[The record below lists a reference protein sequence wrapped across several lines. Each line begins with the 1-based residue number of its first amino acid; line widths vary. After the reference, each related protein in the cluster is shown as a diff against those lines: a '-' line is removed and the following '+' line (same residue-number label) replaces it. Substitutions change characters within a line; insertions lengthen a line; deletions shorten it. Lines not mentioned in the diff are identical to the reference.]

1 MKKREYLGKGQNKLS
16 RRDAYAQSY
25 GGDVMKILIA
35 PDKFKGSLSAFE
47 VANNI
52 EKGILKV
59 FPKAVIEK
67 VPMADGG
74 EGTVESLV
82 DATGGKIIKTNV
94 KDPLFRD
101 IESFY
106 GILGDGKT
114 AVIEM
119 AAASGLYL
127 LKDYE
132 RNPMITTTYGTGQL
146 IKHALDKGCRKF
158 IIAIGGSATNDGGTG
173 MATALGVKFYD
184 KDGREIGLGGGELSK
199 IYSIDISNLDERL
212 KECEFIVACD
222 VANPL
227 IGENGASRV
236 YGPQKGAT
244 KEMVEVLD
252 KNLEHYGELL
262 EKYFNKKIIDVE
274 GSGAAGGL
282 AAGLMAFL
290 NAQLKSGIEIIIE
303 TLKLEEKIKEADIVI
318 SGEGKIDFQT
328 AFGKTISGIAKL
340 CKKYNK
346 PLIVIAGTVE
356 DIEKL
361 YEIGVS
367 SIFSTMEKPM
377 SLEDAIKNAPT
388 LLEKSTE
395 RIFRLIK
402 ALKA

>member
-1 MKKREYLGKGQNKLS
+1 
-16 RRDAYAQSY
+16 
-25 GGDVMKILIA
+25 MKILIA
-35 PDKFKGSLSAFE
+35 PDKFKESLSALK
-47 VANNI
+47 VADSI

-59 FPKAVIEK
+59 FPKVVIEK

-82 DATGGKIIKTNV
+82 NATGGKIIKTNV

-146 IKHALDKGCRKF
+146 IKDALDKGCRNF
-158 IIAIGGSATNDGGTG
+158 IIAVGGSATNDGGAG

-184 KDGREIGLGGGELSK
+184 KDGREIGLGGGALSK
-199 IYSIDISNLDERL
+199 IYSIDTSNLDYRL
-212 KECEFIVACD
+212 KECRFIVACD

-244 KEMVEVLD
+244 KEMVKVLD
-252 KNLEHYGELL
+252 KNLEHYGKLL
-262 EKYFNKKIIDVE
+262 EKYFNKRIIDVP

-282 AAGLMAFL
+282 GAGLMAFL

-303 TLKLEEKIKEADIVI
+303 ALKLEEKIKEADIVI
-318 SGEGKIDFQT
+318 SGEGKVDFQT

-340 CKKYNK
+340 CKKHNK
-346 PLIVIAGTVE
+346 PFIVIAGTVE

-367 SIFSTMEKPM
+367 SVFSIMEKPM

-388 LLEKSTE
+388 LLEKSAE

-402 ALKA
+402 AIKA

>member
-1 MKKREYLGKGQNKLS
+1 
-16 RRDAYAQSY
+16 
-25 GGDVMKILIA
+25 MKILIA

-47 VANNI
+47 VADNI

-59 FPKAVIEK
+59 FPKAIVVK

-146 IKHALDKGCRKF
+146 IKDALDKGCRKF

-199 IYSIDISNLDERL
+199 IYSIDTSNLDERL

-236 YGPQKGAT
+236 YAPQKGAT

-252 KNLEHYGELL
+252 KNLEHYGKLL
-262 EKYFNKKIIDVE
+262 EKYFNKKIIDVP

-282 AAGLMAFL
+282 GAGLMAFL

-340 CKKYNK
+340 CKKHNK

-367 SIFSTMEKPM
+367 SVFSTMEKPM
-377 SLEDAIKNAPT
+377 FLEDAIKNAPT
-388 LLEKSTE
+388 LLEKSAE

-402 ALKA
+402 AIKA

>member
-1 MKKREYLGKGQNKLS
+1 MIF
-16 RRDAYAQSY
+16 
-25 GGDVMKILIA
+25 GGDVVKILIA
-35 PDKFKGSLSAFE
+35 PDKFKESLSALK
-47 VANNI
+47 VADSI

-59 FPKAVIEK
+59 FPKAVIVK

-146 IKHALDKGCRKF
+146 IKDALDRGCRRF
-158 IIAIGGSATNDGGTG
+158 IIAIGGSATNDGGAG
-173 MATALGVKFYD
+173 MATVLGVKFYD
-184 KDGREIGLGGGELSK
+184 KDGIEIGLGGGELSK
-199 IYSIDISNLDERL
+199 IYSIDTSNIDDRL

-252 KNLEHYGELL
+252 KNLEHYGKLL
-262 EKYFNKKIIDVE
+262 EKYFNKKIIDVP

-282 AAGLMAFL
+282 GAGLMAFL
-290 NAQLKSGIEIIIE
+290 NAQLKNGIEIIIE

-340 CKKYNK
+340 CKKHNK

-356 DIEKL
+356 DIENL

-367 SIFSTMEKPM
+367 SIFSIVEKPM
-377 SLEDAIKNAPT
+377 SLEDAIKNTST
-388 LLEKSTE
+388 LLEKSAE

-402 ALKA
+402 AIKA

>member
-1 MKKREYLGKGQNKLS
+1 MIF
-16 RRDAYAQSY
+16 
-25 GGDVMKILIA
+25 GGDVVKILIA
-35 PDKFKGSLSAFE
+35 PDKFKESLSALK
-47 VANNI
+47 VADSI

-59 FPKAVIEK
+59 FPKVVIEK
-67 VPMADGG
+67 VPLADGG

-82 DATGGKIIKTNV
+82 NATGGKIIKTNV

-106 GILGDGKT
+106 GILGDGET

-146 IKHALDKGCRKF
+146 IKDALDKGCRNF
-158 IIAIGGSATNDGGTG
+158 IIAVGGSATNDGGAG

-184 KDGREIGLGGGELSK
+184 KDGREIGLGGGALSK
-199 IYSIDISNLDERL
+199 IYSIDTSNLDYRL
-212 KECEFIVACD
+212 KECRFIVACD

-244 KEMVEVLD
+244 KEMVKVLD
-252 KNLEHYGELL
+252 KNLEHYGKLL
-262 EKYFNKKIIDVE
+262 EKYFNKRIIDVP

-282 AAGLMAFL
+282 GAGLMAFL

-303 TLKLEEKIKEADIVI
+303 ALKLEEKIKEADIVI
-318 SGEGKIDFQT
+318 SGEGKVDFQT

-340 CKKYNK
+340 CKKHNK

-367 SIFSTMEKPM
+367 SVFSIMEKPM

-388 LLEKSTE
+388 LLEKSAE

-402 ALKA
+402 VIKA

>member
-1 MKKREYLGKGQNKLS
+1 
-16 RRDAYAQSY
+16 
-25 GGDVMKILIA
+25 MKILIA

-47 VANNI
+47 VADNI

-59 FPKAVIEK
+59 FPKAIVVK

-146 IKHALDKGCRKF
+146 IKDALDRGCRRF
-158 IIAIGGSATNDGGTG
+158 IIAIGGSATNDGGAG

-184 KDGREIGLGGGELSK
+184 KDGIEIGLGGGELSK
-199 IYSIDISNLDERL
+199 IYSIDTSNIDDRL

-252 KNLEHYGELL
+252 KNLEHYGKLL
-262 EKYFNKKIIDVE
+262 EKYFNKKIIDVP

-282 AAGLMAFL
+282 GAGLMAFL
-290 NAQLKSGIEIIIE
+290 NAQLKNGIEIIIE

-340 CKKYNK
+340 CKKHNK

-356 DIEKL
+356 DIENL

-367 SIFSTMEKPM
+367 SIFSIVEKPM

-388 LLEKSTE
+388 LLEKSAE

-402 ALKA
+402 AIKA

>member
-1 MKKREYLGKGQNKLS
+1 
-16 RRDAYAQSY
+16 
-25 GGDVMKILIA
+25 MKILIA

-47 VANNI
+47 VADSI

-114 AVIEM
+114 AIIEM

-146 IKHALDKGCRKF
+146 VKDALDRGCRKF
-158 IIAIGGSATNDGGTG
+158 IIAIGGSATNDGGAG
-173 MATALGVKFYD
+173 MAMVLGVKFYD
-184 KDGREIGLGGGELSK
+184 EDGREIGLGGGELSK
-199 IYSIDISNLDERL
+199 IYSIDTSNLDDRL

-236 YGPQKGAT
+236 YAPQKGAT

-252 KNLEHYGELL
+252 KNLEHYGKLL
-262 EKYFNKKIIDVE
+262 EKYFNKKIIDVP

-282 AAGLMAFL
+282 GAGLMAFL

-340 CKKYNK
+340 CKKHNK

-367 SIFSTMEKPM
+367 SVFSTMEKPM
-377 SLEDAIKNAPT
+377 SLEDAIKNTST
-388 LLEKSTE
+388 LLEKSAE

-402 ALKA
+402 AIKA

>member
-1 MKKREYLGKGQNKLS
+1 
-16 RRDAYAQSY
+16 
-25 GGDVMKILIA
+25 MKILIA
-35 PDKFKGSLSAFE
+35 PDKFKESLSALK
-47 VANNI
+47 VADSI

-146 IKHALDKGCRKF
+146 IKDALDRGCRRF
-158 IIAIGGSATNDGGTG
+158 IIAIGGSATNDGGAG
-173 MATALGVKFYD
+173 MATVLGVKFYD
-184 KDGREIGLGGGELSK
+184 KDGIEIGLGGGELSK
-199 IYSIDISNLDERL
+199 IYSIDTSNIDDRL

-252 KNLEHYGELL
+252 KNLEHYGKLL
-262 EKYFNKKIIDVE
+262 EKYFNKKIIDVP

-282 AAGLMAFL
+282 GAGLMSFL

-340 CKKYNK
+340 CKKHNK

-367 SIFSTMEKPM
+367 SVFSTMEKPM
-377 SLEDAIKNAPT
+377 SLEDAIKNTST
-388 LLEKSTE
+388 LLEKSAE

-402 ALKA
+402 AIKA

>member
-1 MKKREYLGKGQNKLS
+1 
-16 RRDAYAQSY
+16 
-25 GGDVMKILIA
+25 MKILIA

-47 VANNI
+47 VADSI

-59 FPKAVIEK
+59 FPEAVIEK

-82 DATGGKIIKTNV
+82 NATGGKIIKTNV
-94 KDPLFRD
+94 KDPLFRG

-106 GILGDGKT
+106 GILGDGET

-146 IKHALDKGCRKF
+146 IKDALDKGCRNF
-158 IIAIGGSATNDGGTG
+158 IIAVGGSATNDGGAG

-184 KDGREIGLGGGELSK
+184 KDGREIGLGGGALSK
-199 IYSIDISNLDERL
+199 IYSIDTSNLDYRL
-212 KECEFIVACD
+212 KECRFIVACD

-244 KEMVEVLD
+244 KEMVKVLD
-252 KNLEHYGELL
+252 KNLEHYGKLL
-262 EKYFNKKIIDVE
+262 EKYFNKRIIDVP

-282 AAGLMAFL
+282 GAGLMAFL

-303 TLKLEEKIKEADIVI
+303 ALKLEEKIKEADIVI
-318 SGEGKIDFQT
+318 SGEGKVDFQT

-340 CKKYNK
+340 CKKHNK
-346 PLIVIAGTVE
+346 PFIVIAGTVE

-367 SIFSTMEKPM
+367 SVFSIMEKPM

-388 LLEKSTE
+388 LLEKSAE

-402 ALKA
+402 VIKA

>member
-1 MKKREYLGKGQNKLS
+1 
-16 RRDAYAQSY
+16 
-25 GGDVMKILIA
+25 MKILIA

-47 VANNI
+47 VADNI

-59 FPKAVIEK
+59 FPKAIVVK

-146 IKHALDKGCRKF
+146 IKDALDRGCRRF
-158 IIAIGGSATNDGGTG
+158 IIAIGGSATNDGGAG
-173 MATALGVKFYD
+173 MATVLGVKFYD

-199 IYSIDISNLDERL
+199 IYSIDTSNIDDRL

-252 KNLEHYGELL
+252 KNLEHYGKLL
-262 EKYFNKKIIDVE
+262 EKYFNKKIIDVP

-282 AAGLMAFL
+282 GAGLMAFL
-290 NAQLKSGIEIIIE
+290 NAQLKNGIEIIIE

-340 CKKYNK
+340 CKKHNK

-356 DIEKL
+356 DIENL

-367 SIFSTMEKPM
+367 SIFSIVEKPM

-388 LLEKSTE
+388 LLEKSAE

-402 ALKA
+402 AIKA

>member
-1 MKKREYLGKGQNKLS
+1 
-16 RRDAYAQSY
+16 
-25 GGDVMKILIA
+25 MKILIA

-47 VANNI
+47 VADNI

-59 FPKAVIEK
+59 FPKAIVVK

-146 IKHALDKGCRKF
+146 IKDALDRGCRRF

-199 IYSIDISNLDERL
+199 IYSIDTSNLDERL

-252 KNLEHYGELL
+252 KNLEHYGKLL
-262 EKYFNKKIIDVE
+262 EKYFNKKIIDVP

-282 AAGLMAFL
+282 GAGLMAFL
-290 NAQLKSGIEIIIE
+290 NAQLKNGIEIIIE

-340 CKKYNK
+340 CKKHNK

-356 DIEKL
+356 DIENL

-367 SIFSTMEKPM
+367 SIFSIVEKPM

-388 LLEKSTE
+388 LLEKSAE

-402 ALKA
+402 AIKA

>member
-1 MKKREYLGKGQNKLS
+1 MIF
-16 RRDAYAQSY
+16 
-25 GGDVMKILIA
+25 GGDVVKILIA
-35 PDKFKGSLSAFE
+35 PDKFKESLSALK
-47 VANNI
+47 VADSI

-59 FPKAVIEK
+59 FPKAVIVK

-146 IKHALDKGCRKF
+146 IKDALDRGCRRF
-158 IIAIGGSATNDGGTG
+158 IIAIGGSATNDGGAG
-173 MATALGVKFYD
+173 MATVLGVKFYD
-184 KDGREIGLGGGELSK
+184 KDGIEIGLGGGELSK
-199 IYSIDISNLDERL
+199 IYSIDTSNIDDRL

-252 KNLEHYGELL
+252 KNLEHYGKLL
-262 EKYFNKKIIDVE
+262 EKYFNKKIIDVP

-282 AAGLMAFL
+282 GAGLMSFL

-340 CKKYNK
+340 CKKHNK

-356 DIEKL
+356 DIENL

-367 SIFSTMEKPM
+367 SIFSIVEKPM

-388 LLEKSTE
+388 LLEKSAE

-402 ALKA
+402 AIKA

>member
-1 MKKREYLGKGQNKLS
+1 
-16 RRDAYAQSY
+16 
-25 GGDVMKILIA
+25 MKILIA
-35 PDKFKGSLSAFE
+35 PDKFKESLSALK
-47 VANNI
+47 VADSI

-59 FPKAVIEK
+59 FPKAVIVK

-146 IKHALDKGCRKF
+146 IKDALDKGCRKF

-199 IYSIDISNLDERL
+199 IYSIDTSNLDERL

-236 YGPQKGAT
+236 YAPQKGAT

-252 KNLEHYGELL
+252 KNLEHYGKLL
-262 EKYFNKKIIDVE
+262 EKYFNKKIIDVP

-282 AAGLMAFL
+282 GAGLMAFL

-340 CKKYNK
+340 CKKHNK

-367 SIFSTMEKPM
+367 SVFSTMEKPM
-377 SLEDAIKNAPT
+377 FLEDAIKNAPT
-388 LLEKSTE
+388 LVEKSAE

-402 ALKA
+402 AIKA

>member
-1 MKKREYLGKGQNKLS
+1 
-16 RRDAYAQSY
+16 
-25 GGDVMKILIA
+25 MKILIA
-35 PDKFKGSLSAFE
+35 PDKFKESLSALK
-47 VANNI
+47 VADSI

-106 GILGDGKT
+106 GILGDGET

-146 IKHALDKGCRKF
+146 IKDALDKGCRNF
-158 IIAIGGSATNDGGTG
+158 IIAVGGSATNDGGAG

-184 KDGREIGLGGGELSK
+184 KDGREIGLGGGALSK
-199 IYSIDISNLDERL
+199 IYSIDTSNLDYRL
-212 KECEFIVACD
+212 KECRFIVACD

-244 KEMVEVLD
+244 KEMVKVLD
-252 KNLEHYGELL
+252 KNLEHYGKLL
-262 EKYFNKKIIDVE
+262 EKYFNKRIIDVP

-282 AAGLMAFL
+282 GAGLMAFL

-303 TLKLEEKIKEADIVI
+303 ALKLEEKIKEADIVI
-318 SGEGKIDFQT
+318 SGEGKVDFQT

-340 CKKYNK
+340 CKKHNK

-367 SIFSTMEKPM
+367 SVFSIMEKPM

-388 LLEKSTE
+388 LLEKSAE

-402 ALKA
+402 VIKA

>member
-1 MKKREYLGKGQNKLS
+1 MIF
-16 RRDAYAQSY
+16 
-25 GGDVMKILIA
+25 GGDVVKILIA
-35 PDKFKGSLSAFE
+35 PDKFKESLSALK
-47 VANNI
+47 VADSI

-59 FPKAVIEK
+59 FPKVVIEK

-82 DATGGKIIKTNV
+82 NATGGKIIKTNV

-106 GILGDGKT
+106 GILGDGET

-146 IKHALDKGCRKF
+146 IKDALDKGCRNF
-158 IIAIGGSATNDGGTG
+158 IIAVGGSATNDGGAG

-184 KDGREIGLGGGELSK
+184 KDGREIGLGGGALSK
-199 IYSIDISNLDERL
+199 IYSIDTSNLDYRL
-212 KECEFIVACD
+212 KECRFIVACD

-244 KEMVEVLD
+244 KEMVKVLD
-252 KNLEHYGELL
+252 KNLEHYGKLL
-262 EKYFNKKIIDVE
+262 EKYFNKRIIDVP

-282 AAGLMAFL
+282 GAGLMAFL

-303 TLKLEEKIKEADIVI
+303 ALKLEEKIKEADIVI
-318 SGEGKIDFQT
+318 SGEGKVDFQT

-340 CKKYNK
+340 CKKHNK

-367 SIFSTMEKPM
+367 SVFSIMEKPM

-388 LLEKSTE
+388 LLEKSAE

-402 ALKA
+402 VIKA

>member
-1 MKKREYLGKGQNKLS
+1 MIF
-16 RRDAYAQSY
+16 

-47 VANNI
+47 VADSI

-59 FPKAVIEK
+59 FPKAVIVK

-146 IKHALDKGCRKF
+146 IKDALDRGCRRF
-158 IIAIGGSATNDGGTG
+158 IIAIGGSATNDGGAG
-173 MATALGVKFYD
+173 MATVLGVKFYD
-184 KDGREIGLGGGELSK
+184 KDGIEIGLGGGELSK
-199 IYSIDISNLDERL
+199 IYSIDTSNIDDRL

-252 KNLEHYGELL
+252 KNLEHYGKLL
-262 EKYFNKKIIDVE
+262 EKYFNKKIIDVP

-282 AAGLMAFL
+282 GAGLMAFL
-290 NAQLKSGIEIIIE
+290 NAQLKNGIEIIIE

-340 CKKYNK
+340 CKKHNK

-367 SIFSTMEKPM
+367 SVFSTMEKPM
-377 SLEDAIKNAPT
+377 FLEDAIKNAPT
-388 LLEKSTE
+388 LLEKSAE

-402 ALKA
+402 VIKA

>member
-1 MKKREYLGKGQNKLS
+1 MIF
-16 RRDAYAQSY
+16 
-25 GGDVMKILIA
+25 GGDVVKILIA
-35 PDKFKGSLSAFE
+35 PDKFKESLSALK
-47 VANNI
+47 VADSI

-59 FPKAVIEK
+59 FPKVGIEK

-146 IKHALDKGCRKF
+146 IKDALDKGCRKF

-199 IYSIDISNLDERL
+199 IYSIDTSNIDDRL

-252 KNLEHYGELL
+252 KNLEHYGKLL
-262 EKYFNKKIIDVE
+262 EKYFNKKIIDVP

-282 AAGLMAFL
+282 GAGLMAFL
-290 NAQLKSGIEIIIE
+290 NAQLKSGIEIITE

-340 CKKYNK
+340 CKKHNK

-367 SIFSTMEKPM
+367 SVFSTMEKPM
-377 SLEDAIKNAPT
+377 FLEDAIKNAPT
-388 LLEKSTE
+388 LVEKSAE

-402 ALKA
+402 AIKA

>member
-1 MKKREYLGKGQNKLS
+1 
-16 RRDAYAQSY
+16 
-25 GGDVMKILIA
+25 MKILIA
-35 PDKFKGSLSAFE
+35 PDKFKESLSALK
-47 VANNI
+47 VADSI

-59 FPKAVIEK
+59 FPKVVIEK

-82 DATGGKIIKTNV
+82 NATGGKIIKTNV

-106 GILGDGKT
+106 GILGDGET

-146 IKHALDKGCRKF
+146 IKDALDKGCRNF
-158 IIAIGGSATNDGGTG
+158 IIAVGGSATNDGGAG

-184 KDGREIGLGGGELSK
+184 KDGREIGLGGGALSK
-199 IYSIDISNLDERL
+199 IYSIDTSNLDYRL
-212 KECEFIVACD
+212 KECRFIVACD

-244 KEMVEVLD
+244 KEMVKVLD
-252 KNLEHYGELL
+252 KNLEHYGKLL
-262 EKYFNKKIIDVE
+262 EKYFNKRIIDVP

-282 AAGLMAFL
+282 GAGLMAFL

-303 TLKLEEKIKEADIVI
+303 ALKLEEKIKEADIVI
-318 SGEGKIDFQT
+318 SGEGKVDFQT

-340 CKKYNK
+340 CKKHNK

-367 SIFSTMEKPM
+367 SVFSIMEKPM

-388 LLEKSTE
+388 LLEKSAE

-402 ALKA
+402 VIKA

>member
-1 MKKREYLGKGQNKLS
+1 
-16 RRDAYAQSY
+16 
-25 GGDVMKILIA
+25 MKILIA

-47 VANNI
+47 VADSI

-59 FPKAVIEK
+59 FPKAVIVK

-106 GILGDGKT
+106 GILGDGET

-146 IKHALDKGCRKF
+146 IKDALDKGCRNF
-158 IIAIGGSATNDGGTG
+158 IIAVGGSATNDGGAG

-184 KDGREIGLGGGELSK
+184 KDGREIGLGGGALSK
-199 IYSIDISNLDERL
+199 IYSIDTSNLDYRL
-212 KECEFIVACD
+212 KECRFIVACD

-236 YGPQKGAT
+236 YGLQKGAT
-244 KEMVEVLD
+244 KEMVKVLD
-252 KNLEHYGELL
+252 KNLEHYGKLL
-262 EKYFNKKIIDVE
+262 EKYFNKKIIDVP

-282 AAGLMAFL
+282 GAGLMAFL

-340 CKKYNK
+340 CKKHNK

-367 SIFSTMEKPM
+367 SVFSTMEKPM
-377 SLEDAIKNAPT
+377 FLEDAIKNAPT
-388 LLEKSTE
+388 LVEKSAE

-402 ALKA
+402 AIKA

>member
-1 MKKREYLGKGQNKLS
+1 MIF
-16 RRDAYAQSY
+16 
-25 GGDVMKILIA
+25 GGDVVKILIA
-35 PDKFKGSLSAFE
+35 PDKFKESLSALK
-47 VANNI
+47 VADSI

-146 IKHALDKGCRKF
+146 IKDALDRGCRKF
-158 IIAIGGSATNDGGTG
+158 IIAIGGSATNDGGAG
-173 MATALGVKFYD
+173 MAMVLGVKFYD
-184 KDGREIGLGGGELSK
+184 EDGREIGLGGGELSK
-199 IYSIDISNLDERL
+199 IYSIDTSNLDDRL

-252 KNLEHYGELL
+252 KNLEHYGKLL
-262 EKYFNKKIIDVE
+262 EKYFNKKIIDVP

-282 AAGLMAFL
+282 GAGLMAFL
-290 NAQLKSGIEIIIE
+290 NAQLKSGIEIITE

-340 CKKYNK
+340 CKKHNK

-367 SIFSTMEKPM
+367 SVFSTMEKPM
-377 SLEDAIKNAPT
+377 FLEDAIKNAPT
-388 LLEKSTE
+388 LLEKSAE

-402 ALKA
+402 AIKA

>member
-1 MKKREYLGKGQNKLS
+1 MIF
-16 RRDAYAQSY
+16 
-25 GGDVMKILIA
+25 GGDVVKILIA
-35 PDKFKGSLSAFE
+35 PDKFKESLSALK
-47 VANNI
+47 VADSI

-59 FPKAVIEK
+59 FPKAVIVK

-146 IKHALDKGCRKF
+146 IKDALDKGCRKF

-199 IYSIDISNLDERL
+199 IYSIDTSNLDERL

-236 YGPQKGAT
+236 YAPQKGAT

-252 KNLEHYGELL
+252 KNLEHYGKLL
-262 EKYFNKKIIDVE
+262 EKYFNKKIIDVP

-282 AAGLMAFL
+282 GAGLMAFL

-340 CKKYNK
+340 CKKHNK

-367 SIFSTMEKPM
+367 SVFSTMEKPM
-377 SLEDAIKNAPT
+377 FLEDAIKNAPT
-388 LLEKSTE
+388 LVEKSAE

-402 ALKA
+402 AIKA

>member
-1 MKKREYLGKGQNKLS
+1 
-16 RRDAYAQSY
+16 
-25 GGDVMKILIA
+25 MKILIA

-47 VANNI
+47 VADNI

-59 FPKAVIEK
+59 FPKAIVVK

-146 IKHALDKGCRKF
+146 IKDALDRGCRRF
-158 IIAIGGSATNDGGTG
+158 IIAIGGSATNDGGAG

-199 IYSIDISNLDERL
+199 IYSIDTSNLDERL

-252 KNLEHYGELL
+252 KNLEHYGKLL
-262 EKYFNKKIIDVE
+262 EKYFNKKIIDVP

-282 AAGLMAFL
+282 GAGLMAFL
-290 NAQLKSGIEIIIE
+290 NAQLKNGIEIIIE

-340 CKKYNK
+340 CKKHNK

-356 DIEKL
+356 DIENL

-367 SIFSTMEKPM
+367 SIFSIVEKPM

-388 LLEKSTE
+388 LLEKSAE

-402 ALKA
+402 AIKA

>member
-1 MKKREYLGKGQNKLS
+1 
-16 RRDAYAQSY
+16 
-25 GGDVMKILIA
+25 MKILIA
-35 PDKFKGSLSAFE
+35 PDKFKESLSALK
-47 VANNI
+47 VADSI

-59 FPKAVIEK
+59 FPKVVIEK
-67 VPMADGG
+67 VPLADGG

-82 DATGGKIIKTNV
+82 NATGGKIIKTNV

-106 GILGDGKT
+106 GILGDGET

-146 IKHALDKGCRKF
+146 IKDALDKGCRNF
-158 IIAIGGSATNDGGTG
+158 IIAVGGSATNDGGAG

-184 KDGREIGLGGGELSK
+184 KDGREIGLGGGALSK
-199 IYSIDISNLDERL
+199 IYSIDTSNLDYRL
-212 KECEFIVACD
+212 KECRFIVACD

-244 KEMVEVLD
+244 KEMVKVLD
-252 KNLEHYGELL
+252 KNLEHYGKLL
-262 EKYFNKKIIDVE
+262 EKYFNKRIIDVP

-282 AAGLMAFL
+282 GAGLMAFL

-303 TLKLEEKIKEADIVI
+303 ALKLEEKIKEADIVI
-318 SGEGKIDFQT
+318 SGEGKVDFQT

-340 CKKYNK
+340 CKKHNK

-367 SIFSTMEKPM
+367 SVFSIMEKPM

-388 LLEKSTE
+388 LLEKSAE

-402 ALKA
+402 VIKA

>member
-1 MKKREYLGKGQNKLS
+1 
-16 RRDAYAQSY
+16 
-25 GGDVMKILIA
+25 MKILIA
-35 PDKFKGSLSAFE
+35 PDKFKESLSALK
-47 VANNI
+47 VADSI

-59 FPKAVIEK
+59 FPKVGIEK

-82 DATGGKIIKTNV
+82 NATGGKIIKTNV

-106 GILGDGKT
+106 GILGDGET

-146 IKHALDKGCRKF
+146 IKDALDKGCRNF
-158 IIAIGGSATNDGGTG
+158 IIAVGGSATNDGGAG

-184 KDGREIGLGGGELSK
+184 KDGREIGLGGGALSK
-199 IYSIDISNLDERL
+199 IYSIDTSNLDYRL
-212 KECEFIVACD
+212 KECRFIVACD

-244 KEMVEVLD
+244 KEMVKVLD
-252 KNLEHYGELL
+252 KNLEHYGKLL
-262 EKYFNKKIIDVE
+262 EKYFNKRIIDVP

-282 AAGLMAFL
+282 GAGLMAFL

-303 TLKLEEKIKEADIVI
+303 ALKLEEKIKEADIVI
-318 SGEGKIDFQT
+318 SGEGKVDFQT

-340 CKKYNK
+340 CKKHNK

-367 SIFSTMEKPM
+367 SVFSIMEKPM

-388 LLEKSTE
+388 LLEKSAE

-402 ALKA
+402 VIKA

>member
-1 MKKREYLGKGQNKLS
+1 
-16 RRDAYAQSY
+16 
-25 GGDVMKILIA
+25 
-35 PDKFKGSLSAFE
+35 
-47 VANNI
+47 
-52 EKGILKV
+52 
-59 FPKAVIEK
+59 VIVK

-146 IKHALDKGCRKF
+146 IKDALDRGCRRF
-158 IIAIGGSATNDGGTG
+158 IIAIGGSATNDGGAG
-173 MATALGVKFYD
+173 MATVLGVKFYD
-184 KDGREIGLGGGELSK
+184 KDGREIGLGGGALSK
-199 IYSIDISNLDERL
+199 IYSIDTSNLDYRL
-212 KECEFIVACD
+212 KECRFIVACD

-252 KNLEHYGELL
+252 KNLEHYGKLL
-262 EKYFNKKIIDVE
+262 EKYFNKKIIDVP

-282 AAGLMAFL
+282 GAGLMAFL
-290 NAQLKSGIEIIIE
+290 NAQLKNGIEIIIE

-340 CKKYNK
+340 CKKHNK

-356 DIEKL
+356 DIENL

-367 SIFSTMEKPM
+367 SIFSIVEKPM

-388 LLEKSTE
+388 LLEKSAE

-402 ALKA
+402 AIKA

>member
-1 MKKREYLGKGQNKLS
+1 
-16 RRDAYAQSY
+16 
-25 GGDVMKILIA
+25 MKILIA

-47 VANNI
+47 VADSI

-59 FPKAVIEK
+59 FPEAVIEK

-146 IKHALDKGCRKF
+146 IKDALDRGCRRF
-158 IIAIGGSATNDGGTG
+158 IIAIGGSATNDGGAG
-173 MATALGVKFYD
+173 MATVLGVKFYD
-184 KDGREIGLGGGELSK
+184 KDGIEIGLGGGELSK
-199 IYSIDISNLDERL
+199 IYSIDTSNIDDRL

-252 KNLEHYGELL
+252 KNLEHYGKLL
-262 EKYFNKKIIDVE
+262 EKYFNKRIIDVP

-282 AAGLMAFL
+282 GAGLMAFL

-303 TLKLEEKIKEADIVI
+303 ALKLEEKIKEADIVI
-318 SGEGKIDFQT
+318 SGEGKVDFQT

-340 CKKYNK
+340 CKKHNK

-367 SIFSTMEKPM
+367 SVFSIMEKPM

-388 LLEKSTE
+388 LLEKSAE

-402 ALKA
+402 VIKA

>member
-1 MKKREYLGKGQNKLS
+1 MIF
-16 RRDAYAQSY
+16 
-25 GGDVMKILIA
+25 GGDVVKILIV
-35 PDKFKGSLSAFE
+35 PDKFKESLSALK
-47 VANNI
+47 VADSI

-59 FPKAVIEK
+59 FPKVGIEK

-82 DATGGKIIKTNV
+82 NATGGKIIKTNV

-106 GILGDGKT
+106 GILGDGET

-146 IKHALDKGCRKF
+146 IKDALDKGCRNF
-158 IIAIGGSATNDGGTG
+158 IIAVGGSATNDGGAG

-184 KDGREIGLGGGELSK
+184 KDGREIGLGGGALSK
-199 IYSIDISNLDERL
+199 IYSIDTSNLDYRL
-212 KECEFIVACD
+212 KECRFIVACD

-252 KNLEHYGELL
+252 KNLEHYGKLL
-262 EKYFNKKIIDVE
+262 EKYFNKKIIDVP

-282 AAGLMAFL
+282 GAGLMAFL
-290 NAQLKSGIEIIIE
+290 NAQLKNGIEIIIE

-340 CKKYNK
+340 CKKHNK

-367 SIFSTMEKPM
+367 SVFSTMEKPM
-377 SLEDAIKNAPT
+377 SLEDAIKNTST
-388 LLEKSTE
+388 LLEKSAE

-402 ALKA
+402 AIKA

>member
-1 MKKREYLGKGQNKLS
+1 M
-16 RRDAYAQSY
+16 
-25 GGDVMKILIA
+25 VKILIV

-59 FPKAVIEK
+59 LPEAFIEK
-67 VPMADGG
+67 IPIADGG
-74 EGTVESLV
+74 EGTVKSLV
-82 DATGGKIIKTNV
+82 DATGGNIIKVNV

-146 IKHALDKGCRKF
+146 IKDALDRGCRKF
-158 IIAIGGSATNDGGTG
+158 IIAIGGSATNDGGAG
-173 MATALGVKFYD
+173 MAEALGVKFYD
-184 KDGREIGLGGGELSK
+184 KYGREIGLGGGELSK
-199 IYSIDISNLDERL
+199 INSIDVSNFDDRIA
-212 KECEFIVACD
+212 KCEFVAACD
-222 VANPL
+222 VENPL

-244 KEMVEVLD
+244 KEAVEILD
-252 KNLEHYGELL
+252 KNLEYYGKFL
-262 EKYFNKKIIDVE
+262 EKYFNKKIIDVP

-282 AAGLMAFL
+282 GAGLIAFL
-290 NAQLKSGIEIIIE
+290 NAQLKSGIEITIE
-303 TLKLEEKIKEADIVI
+303 TLKIEEKIKEAEIVI

-340 CKKYNK
+340 CQKYNK
-346 PLIVIAGTVE
+346 PLIAIAGTVE
-356 DIEKL
+356 EVDKL
-361 YEIGVS
+361 YDIGVS
-367 SIFSTMEKPM
+367 SAFSIIEKPM
-377 SLEDAIKNAPT
+377 SLEDAMKDAPI
-388 LLEKSTE
+388 LLQKSAE
-395 RIFRLIK
+395 NIFRLIK
-402 ALKA
+402 SIKP

>member
-1 MKKREYLGKGQNKLS
+1 
-16 RRDAYAQSY
+16 
-25 GGDVMKILIA
+25 MKILIA

-47 VANNI
+47 VADSI

-59 FPKAVIEK
+59 FPEAVIEK

-146 IKHALDKGCRKF
+146 VKDALDRGCRRF
-158 IIAIGGSATNDGGTG
+158 IIAIGGSATNDGGAG
-173 MATALGVKFYD
+173 MAMVLGVKFYD
-184 KDGREIGLGGGELSK
+184 EDGREIGLGGGELSK
-199 IYSIDISNLDERL
+199 IYSIDTSNLDDRL

-236 YGPQKGAT
+236 YAPQKGAT

-252 KNLEHYGELL
+252 KNLEHYGKLL
-262 EKYFNKKIIDVE
+262 EKYFNKKIIDVP

-282 AAGLMAFL
+282 GAGLMAFL

-340 CKKYNK
+340 CKKHNK
-346 PLIVIAGTVE
+346 PLIVIAGMVE

-367 SIFSTMEKPM
+367 SVFSTMEKPM

-388 LLEKSTE
+388 LLEKSAE

-402 ALKA
+402 AIKA

>member
-1 MKKREYLGKGQNKLS
+1 MIF
-16 RRDAYAQSY
+16 
-25 GGDVMKILIA
+25 GGDVVKILIA
-35 PDKFKGSLSAFE
+35 PDKFKESLSALK
-47 VANNI
+47 VADSI

-82 DATGGKIIKTNV
+82 NATGGKIIKTNV

-106 GILGDGKT
+106 GILGDGET

-146 IKHALDKGCRKF
+146 IKDALDKGCRNF
-158 IIAIGGSATNDGGTG
+158 IIAVGGSATNDGGAG

-184 KDGREIGLGGGELSK
+184 KDGREIGLGGGALSK
-199 IYSIDISNLDERL
+199 IYSIDTSNLDYRL
-212 KECEFIVACD
+212 KECRFIVACD

-244 KEMVEVLD
+244 KEMVKVLD
-252 KNLEHYGELL
+252 KNLEHYGKLL
-262 EKYFNKKIIDVE
+262 EKYFNKRIIDVP

-282 AAGLMAFL
+282 GAGLMAFL

-303 TLKLEEKIKEADIVI
+303 ALKLEEKIKEADIVI
-318 SGEGKIDFQT
+318 SGEGKVDFQT

-340 CKKYNK
+340 CKKHNK

-367 SIFSTMEKPM
+367 SVFSIMEKPM

-388 LLEKSTE
+388 LLEKSAE

-402 ALKA
+402 VIKA

>member
-1 MKKREYLGKGQNKLS
+1 
-16 RRDAYAQSY
+16 
-25 GGDVMKILIA
+25 MKILIA

-47 VANNI
+47 VADSI

-59 FPKAVIEK
+59 FPKAVIVK

-146 IKHALDKGCRKF
+146 IKDALDRGCRRF
-158 IIAIGGSATNDGGTG
+158 IIAIGGSATNDGGAG
-173 MATALGVKFYD
+173 MATVLGVKFYD
-184 KDGREIGLGGGELSK
+184 KDGIEIGLGGGELSK
-199 IYSIDISNLDERL
+199 IYSIDTSNIDDRL

-252 KNLEHYGELL
+252 KNLEHYGKLL
-262 EKYFNKKIIDVE
+262 EKYFNKKIIDVP

-282 AAGLMAFL
+282 GAGLMAFL
-290 NAQLKSGIEIIIE
+290 NAQLKNGIEIIIE

-340 CKKYNK
+340 CKKHNK

-367 SIFSTMEKPM
+367 SVFSTMEKPM
-377 SLEDAIKNAPT
+377 FLEDAIKNAPT
-388 LLEKSTE
+388 LLEKSAE

-402 ALKA
+402 AIKA

>member
-1 MKKREYLGKGQNKLS
+1 
-16 RRDAYAQSY
+16 
-25 GGDVMKILIA
+25 MKILIA
-35 PDKFKGSLSAFE
+35 PDKFRGSLSAFE
-47 VANNI
+47 VADSI

-146 IKHALDKGCRKF
+146 VKDALDRGCRKF
-158 IIAIGGSATNDGGTG
+158 IIAIGGSATNDGGAG
-173 MATALGVKFYD
+173 MAMVLGVRFYD
-184 KDGREIGLGGGELSK
+184 EDGREIGLGGGELSK
-199 IYSIDISNLDERL
+199 IYSIDILNLDERL

-244 KEMVEVLD
+244 KEMVEVLE
-252 KNLEHYGELL
+252 KNLEHYGKLL
-262 EKYFNKKIIDVE
+262 EKYFSKKIIDVP

-282 AAGLMAFL
+282 GAGLMAFL

-303 TLKLEEKIKEADIVI
+303 ALKLEEKVKEADIVI
-318 SGEGKIDFQT
+318 SGEGKVDFQT

-340 CKKYNK
+340 CKKHNK

-367 SIFSTMEKPM
+367 SVFSIMEKPM

-388 LLEKSTE
+388 LLEKSVE

-402 ALKA
+402 AIKA

>member
-1 MKKREYLGKGQNKLS
+1 
-16 RRDAYAQSY
+16 
-25 GGDVMKILIA
+25 MKILIA
-35 PDKFKGSLSAFE
+35 PDKFKESLSALK
-47 VANNI
+47 VADSI
-52 EKGILKV
+52 EKGILKI
-59 FPKAVIEK
+59 FPKAIIEK
-67 VPMADGG
+67 VPLADGG

-82 DATGGKIIKTNV
+82 NATGGKIIKTKA
-94 KDPLFRD
+94 KDPLGRD

-146 IKHALDKGCRKF
+146 IKDALDRGCRKF
-158 IIAIGGSATNDGGTG
+158 IIAIGGSATNDGGAG
-173 MATALGVKFYD
+173 MAMALGVKFYD
-184 KDGREIGLGGGELSK
+184 KYGREIGLGGGELSK
-199 IYSIDISNLDERL
+199 IYSIDTSNLDDRL
-212 KECEFIVACD
+212 KECEFVVACD
-222 VANPL
+222 ITNPL

-252 KNLEHYGELL
+252 KSLEHYGKLL
-262 EKYFNKKIIDVE
+262 EKYFHKKIIDVP

-282 AAGLMAFL
+282 GAGLMAFL
-290 NAQLKSGIEIIIE
+290 NAQLKSGIEITME

-318 SGEGKIDFQT
+318 SGEGKIDSQT

-340 CKKYNK
+340 CKKHNK
-346 PLIVIAGTVE
+346 PLIAIAGTVE
-356 DIEKL
+356 DIENL

-367 SIFSTMEKPM
+367 SIFSIVEKPM

-388 LLEKSTE
+388 LLEKSAE
-395 RIFRLIK
+395 RIFRLVKTIK
-402 ALKA
+402 S

>member
-1 MKKREYLGKGQNKLS
+1 
-16 RRDAYAQSY
+16 
-25 GGDVMKILIA
+25 MKILIA

>member
-1 MKKREYLGKGQNKLS
+1 MIF
-16 RRDAYAQSY
+16 
-25 GGDVMKILIA
+25 GGDVVKILIA
-35 PDKFKGSLSAFE
+35 PDKFKESLSALK
-47 VANNI
+47 VADSI

-59 FPKAVIEK
+59 FPKAVIVK

-146 IKHALDKGCRKF
+146 IKDALDRGCRKF
-158 IIAIGGSATNDGGTG
+158 IIAIGGSATNDGGAG
-173 MATALGVKFYD
+173 MATVLGVKFYD
-184 KDGREIGLGGGELSK
+184 KDGIEIGLGGGELSK
-199 IYSIDISNLDERL
+199 IYSIDTSNIDDRL

-252 KNLEHYGELL
+252 KNLEHYGKLL
-262 EKYFNKKIIDVE
+262 EKYFNKKIIDVP

-282 AAGLMAFL
+282 GAGLMAFL
-290 NAQLKSGIEIIIE
+290 NAQLKNGIEIIIE

-340 CKKYNK
+340 CKKHNK

-356 DIEKL
+356 DIENL

-367 SIFSTMEKPM
+367 SIFSIVEKPM

-388 LLEKSTE
+388 LLEKSAE

-402 ALKA
+402 AIKA

>member
-1 MKKREYLGKGQNKLS
+1 MIF
-16 RRDAYAQSY
+16 
-25 GGDVMKILIA
+25 GGDVVKILIA
-35 PDKFKGSLSAFE
+35 PDKFKESLSALK
-47 VANNI
+47 VADSI

-146 IKHALDKGCRKF
+146 IKDALDRGCRKF
-158 IIAIGGSATNDGGTG
+158 IIAIGGSATNDGGAG

-184 KDGREIGLGGGELSK
+184 KDGREIGLGGGALSK
-199 IYSIDISNLDERL
+199 IYSIDTSNLDDRL
-212 KECEFIVACD
+212 KECRFIVACD

-252 KNLEHYGELL
+252 KNLEHYGKLL
-262 EKYFNKKIIDVE
+262 EKYFNKKIIDVP

-282 AAGLMAFL
+282 GAGLMAFL
-290 NAQLKSGIEIIIE
+290 NAQLKSGIEIITE

-340 CKKYNK
+340 CKKHNK

-367 SIFSTMEKPM
+367 SVFSTMEKPM
-377 SLEDAIKNAPT
+377 FLEDAIKNAPT
-388 LLEKSTE
+388 LLEKSAE

-402 ALKA
+402 AIKA

>member
-1 MKKREYLGKGQNKLS
+1 
-16 RRDAYAQSY
+16 
-25 GGDVMKILIA
+25 MKILIA

-47 VANNI
+47 VADSI

-59 FPKAVIEK
+59 FPEAVIEK

-146 IKHALDKGCRKF
+146 VKDALDRGCRKF
-158 IIAIGGSATNDGGTG
+158 IIAIGGSATNDGGAG
-173 MATALGVKFYD
+173 MAMVLGVKFYD
-184 KDGREIGLGGGELSK
+184 EDGREIGLGGGELSK
-199 IYSIDISNLDERL
+199 IYSIDTSNLDDRL

-236 YGPQKGAT
+236 YAPQKGAT

-252 KNLEHYGELL
+252 KNLEHYGKLL
-262 EKYFNKKIIDVE
+262 EKYFNKKIIDVP

-282 AAGLMAFL
+282 GAGLMAFL

-340 CKKYNK
+340 CKKHNK
-346 PLIVIAGTVE
+346 PLIVIAGMVE

-367 SIFSTMEKPM
+367 SVFSTMEKPM

-388 LLEKSTE
+388 LLEKSAE

-402 ALKA
+402 AIKA